1 VKKTLLSAV
10 AALSVLPSLASA
22 AAFKIDASHSSVGFS
37 VRHLVISQVRGQFTN
52 VAGTVV
58 LDDADLAK
66 STVQATIDAASVST
80 QVADRDAH
88 LKSPD
93 FLDAAKYP
101 TITFKSKSVAKAAN
115 GDLEVTGDLTLHGVT
130 RPVTLAVA
138 TTPEVKGM
146 YGETRRGFSATTKIS
161 RKEFGL
167 TWNKLVEAGP
177 AVGDE
182 VAISLDIE
190 AVKDQPKSASAK

>member
-1 VKKTLLSAV
+1 MKKTLLSAV
-10 AALSVLPSLASA
+10 AALAVLPSLASA
-22 AAFKIDASHSSVGFS
+22 AVFKIDASHSSVGFS

-52 VAGTVV
+52 VAGTVAI
-58 LDDADLAK
+58 DDADLAK
-66 STVQATIDAASVST
+66 STVEATIDAASVNT
-80 QVADRDAH
+80 QVADRDTH

-101 TITFKSKSVAKAAN
+101 TITFKSKKVTKGADGA
-115 GDLEVTGDLTLHGVT
+115 LEVAGDLTLHGVT
-130 RPVTLAVA
+130 KPVTLVVT

-146 YGETRRGFSATTKIS
+146 YGETRRGFAATTKIS

-177 AVGDE
+177 AVGDDI
-182 VAISLDIE
+182 AIALDIE
-190 AVKDQPKSASAK
+190 AVKDQPKSASSR